1 MGRSSGPAMT
11 RRRRLITIMA
21 VVAFSTIFFAG
32 TQAAHSGAAPAP
44 FRDCDTCPEMVAV
57 PAGSFLMGAERG
69 RPAELPVRRVV
80 IPRDFAM
87 SKFEITFD
95 EWAACVAAGGCEKE
109 PDDHDWGRGAR
120 PVINV
125 SWEDAVAFTR
135 YLSARTGHTY
145 RLPTEAEWEYAAR
158 AGTRTDY
165 WWGDSQGDALAN
177 CRSCGS
183 EWDGRRSAPVGSFPS
198 NPLGLHDMNGNVSEW
213 TSDCWNA
220 DHSGAAADGAARA
233 SGDCS
238 RRVTRGGSWYYIP
251 KVMAASARERYPAA
265 LWSYTIGLRVVR
277 ELSGAE

>member
-1 MGRSSGPAMT
+1 MIRDRRS
-11 RRRRLITIMA
+11 ITIMA
-21 VVAFSTIFFAG
+21 AFALTAIFAVTAIPEG
-32 TQAAHSGAAPAP
+32 AHPAPASL
-44 FRDCDTCPEMVAV
+44 RDCDTCPEMVVV
-57 PAGSFLMGAERG
+57 PAGSFLMGADRG

-80 IPRDFAM
+80 IPRAFAM

-95 EWAACVAAGGCEKE
+95 EWAVCVAASGCEKD

-145 RLPTEAEWEYAAR
+145 RLATEAEWEYAAR
-158 AGTRTDY
+158 AGTRTDF
-165 WWGDSQGDALAN
+165 WWGDTQGEAFAN

-183 EWDGRRSAPVGSFPS
+183 EWDGHRSAPVGSFPP

-220 DHSGAAADGAARA
+220 NHRGAAENGAART

-238 RRVTRGGSWYYIP
+238 RRVIRSGSWYYIP
-251 KVMAASARERYPAA
+251 TLMAASARERYLAT

-277 ELSGAE
+277 ELRGGE

>member
-1 MGRSSGPAMT
+1 MT
-11 RRRRLITIMA
+11 RVRRLITILA
-21 VVAFSTIFFAG
+21 AFMLTVIFFVG
-32 TQAAHSGAAPAP
+32 PRAAHSAPASAS
-44 FRDCDTCPEMVAV
+44 FRDCAACPEMVVV
-57 PAGSFLMGAERG
+57 PAGSFLMGADRG

-80 IPRDFAM
+80 IARAFAM

-95 EWAACVAAGGCEKE
+95 EWAVCVAAAGCEND
-109 PDDHDWGRGAR
+109 PDDHGWGRGAR

-145 RLPTEAEWEYAAR
+145 RLATEAEWEYAAR
-158 AGTRTDY
+158 AGTQTDF
-165 WWGDSQGDALAN
+165 WWGDRQGEAFAN

-183 EWDGRRSAPVGSFPS
+183 EWDGRGSAPVGSFPP

-213 TSDCWNA
+213 TGDCWNA
-220 DHSGAAADGAARA
+220 NHRGAAEDGAART

-238 RRVTRGGSWYYIP
+238 RRVTRSGSWYYIP
-251 KVMAASARERYPAA
+251 KLMAASARARYPAT

-277 ELSGAE
+277 ELTGGE